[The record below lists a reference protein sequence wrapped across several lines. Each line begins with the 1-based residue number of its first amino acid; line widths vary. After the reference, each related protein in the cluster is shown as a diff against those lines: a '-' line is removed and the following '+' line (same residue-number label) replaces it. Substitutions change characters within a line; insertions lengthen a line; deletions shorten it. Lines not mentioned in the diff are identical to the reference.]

1 MKLLRYGFTSSST
14 DNFWS
19 PIPISDW
26 LISCCGNL
34 IIYQKGKKNKK
45 DKYFDEK
52 QQKKAKKVKIK
63 QRSLLWTRSTDP
75 WGKMLETLE
84 IRREYRS

>member
-26 LISCCGNL
+26 LTSCCGNL

-45 DKYFDEK
+45 TNILMKSN
-52 QQKKAKKVKIK
+52 KKMPRK
-63 QRSLLWTRSTDP
+63 
-75 WGKMLETLE
+75 
-84 IRREYRS
+84 